1 MGSISSSFL
10 VSLLSQCWESDR
22 TLCILIKQPTLS
34 CASNPQRR
42 FVKSTTGQYELF
54 LKYKRKNLHSV
65 SRTQSGH
72 KLYLIRHL
80 KIL

>member
-1 MGSISSSFL
+1 MGSISFLLLGFSFVPVL
-10 VSLLSQCWESDR
+10 GSDR

-54 LKYKRKNLHSV
+54 LKYK
-65 SRTQSGH
+65 
-72 KLYLIRHL
+72 
-80 KIL
+80 